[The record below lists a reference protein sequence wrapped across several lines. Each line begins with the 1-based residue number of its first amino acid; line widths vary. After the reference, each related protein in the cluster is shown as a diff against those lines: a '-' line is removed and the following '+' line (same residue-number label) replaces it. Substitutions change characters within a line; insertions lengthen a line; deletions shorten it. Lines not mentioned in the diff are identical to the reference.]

1 MLRFMILRYFKDWKN
16 LIPLVIITCFFIVAA
31 LAPVISPALNEK
43 DPAYN
48 QVVGFAKQPVPPNEE
63 FFLGTFFGG
72 FDVLHTLIWGTRS
85 ALLFGLSIA
94 LSTAIIGI
102 IVGAASSLKGGTVG
116 RLGMRIT
123 DAFLAFPTLAGIMLF
138 TQILKPNTFASMAPR
153 LTPFQ
158 QFMGS
163 MQVEPISLALILF
176 SWMSYSRLTY
186 VSIEQ
191 QKNQEYVTAA
201 KVMGLGSWKIFFRHI
216 LPNMISPLTVLLTRD
231 IGGMVIL
238 EAAFIFIG
246 ITPLEFSPFTGFVA
260 STIATG
266 PEWGQM
272 LAASKNWII
281 GPTLG
286 FAYWWTFVPVTL
298 LLILFSVSWQLL
310 GQRINSTINPRTYSF
325 LK

>member
-1 MLRFMILRYFKDWKN
+1 MI
-16 LIPLVIITCFFIVAA
+16 VTVFFIVAA
-31 LAPVISPALNEK
+31 LAPVISPPLNET

-48 QVVGFAKQPVPPNEE
+48 RVINFAKQPVPPNDQ

-85 ALLFGLSIA
+85 ALLFGLTVA
-94 LSTAIIGI
+94 LSTAVIGVL
-102 IVGAASSLKGGTVG
+102 VGATSSLIGGTVG

-138 TQILKPNTFASMAPR
+138 TQILKPNTWAFIAPI

-158 QFMGS
+158 LLMGS
-163 MQVEPISLALILF
+163 LQIEPISLALILF

-186 VSIEQ
+186 ISIEQ
-191 QKNQEYVTAA
+191 QRDQEYVAAA
-201 KVMGLGSWKIFFRHI
+201 KVMGLGSWKIFFRHV
-216 LPNMISPLTVLLTRD
+216 LPNIVSPLIVLLTRD

-246 ITPLEFSPFTGFVA
+246 IQPLQFVPYSGWVA
-260 STIATG
+260 PTIATG

-272 LAASKNWII
+272 LASSKNWII
-281 GPTLG
+281 GPTIG
-286 FAYWWTFVPVTL
+286 FAYWWTFIPVTFM
-298 LLILFSVSWQLL
+298 LIAFSVSWQLL
-310 GQRINSTINPRTYSF
+310 GQRINANLNPRTHSF
-325 LK
+325 LND